1 MNLKDYQHNAVDE
14 LCRKAKQ
21 LLRLDGTKRLVF
33 KSPTGSGKTVML
45 AEFLKQLAK
54 DSQVHP
60 FACIWAAPRNL
71 HMQSKD
77 KLARHYADTRT
88 LKCVVF
94 DELSRREIGE
104 RQILFF
110 NWESVRQEKNL
121 IIRENEQDKYLD
133 KVVENTREAGRTIIL
148 VVDESHYHDTRI
160 ANTLVEAIAPKL
172 ILNASATP
180 ELELLDEVVAVQFEN
195 VKSEGMVKK
204 SVVINEGFSSESI
217 GEIIKA
223 SPKMALDEVVLQ
235 EALNKRQQLAD
246 AFRALG
252 CKINPLLCVQLPD
265 RRVQQDDDTRNTVE
279 RFFAENGITVHNGK
293 FAVYLADE
301 KENLTNIADNDNEV
315 EVLLFKHAIAL
326 GWDCPRAHILVLFR
340 NLRSFTF
347 SVQTLGR
354 IMRMP
359 EPNVGHYENEVL
371 NRGYVYTNL
380 EQMHID
386 KEMADGYLRTY
397 TSQRIDEYAPLKL
410 LSVHRI
416 RQREKTRIVTR
427 FSQLFLQAA
436 QETNLE
442 ASIDVYDRNVS
453 DTFIAEYERDNV
465 DIMLREDVAGREQYD
480 PTNEGE
486 LQKMFDFFVRE
497 NLTPYYPEDHSIN
510 SVKKAIYDFFGG
522 ALINPM
528 DFIEDSTAIVK
539 VVLSERN
546 KAHFVA
552 TLDVAKKKYQAE
564 TATRKDPLQETDPWE
579 IPEKITFDKKYSM
592 YEAPSTKSVM
602 QPFYM
607 AEHRY
612 RFGPEVDF
620 IRFLEENTNVL
631 WWYKNGEG
639 VSMYFAVP
647 YLARNDENPFYVD
660 FIVRLADGRIGLYDT
675 KKGWTIDEAKN
686 KNDGLL
692 GYIDKHNE
700 TRTDAIGKLTGGI
713 VTKDGNVW
721 KIYQGA
727 GAALRGDNLSNWDVL
742 DLTPPQ

>member
-1 MNLKDYQHNAVDE
+1 MKLKEYQSDAVNE
-14 LCRKAKQ
+14 LRDKAED
-21 LLRLDGTKRLVF
+21 LLRLDGTRRLVF

-54 DSQVHP
+54 DSQVQP

-77 KLARHYADTRT
+77 KLTHYYTDTRA
-88 LKCVVF
+88 LSCVVF
-94 DELSRREIGE
+94 DELSDREIGE

-121 IIRENEQDKYLD
+121 LIRENEQDKYLD
-133 KVVENTREAGRTIIL
+133 KVIENTHEAERNIIL
-148 VVDESHYHDTRI
+148 VVDESHYHDTQI

-180 ELELLDEVVAVQFEN
+180 EVDVFHDGVVSVLIDK
-195 VKSEGMVKK
+195 VRDEGMIKK
-204 SVVINEGFSSESI
+204 SVIINEGFSSESI
-217 GEIIKA
+217 GKTLKA
-223 SPKMALDEVVLQ
+223 SPKMALDKVVLQ

-246 AFRALG
+246 AFQALG

-265 RRVQQDDDTRNTVE
+265 RKVQQDDNTRDTVE
-279 RFFAENGITVHNGK
+279 EFFTENGITVQNGK
-293 FAVYLADE
+293 FAVHLADE
-301 KENLTNIADNDNEV
+301 KENINNIADNENEV

-340 NLRSFTF
+340 NLKSFTF

-359 EPNVGHYENEVL
+359 EPNVGHYENEML
-371 NRGYVYTNL
+371 NSGYVYTNL
-380 EQMHID
+380 EQMKIH
-386 KEMADGYLRTY
+386 KEVADGYLRTY
-397 TSQRIDEYAPLKL
+397 TSQRKDDYAPIKL
-410 LSVHRI
+410 LSVYRK
-416 RQREKTRIVTR
+416 REYARTRIAPR
-427 FSQLFLQAA
+427 FSQLFMKAA

-442 ASIDVYDRNVS
+442 GSIDVYDRNVS
-453 DTFIAEYERDNV
+453 DKFIAEYEKENI
-465 DIMLREDVAGREQYD
+465 DILLREDVAGSEKYD

-497 NLTPYYPEDHSIN
+497 NLTPYHPADRSISN
-510 SVKKAIYDFFGG
+510 VKKAIYAFFGG

-528 DFIEDSTAIVK
+528 NYQDNSTEIIK

-546 KAHFVA
+546 KAHFIA
-552 TLDVAKKKYQAE
+552 TLDVAKNKYQAE
-564 TATRKDPLQETDPWE
+564 TATRKEPLKKTNPWE
-579 IPEKITFDKKYSM
+579 IPERITFSKNYSQ
-592 YEAPSTKSVM
+592 YEAPCAKSIM

-612 RFGPEVDF
+612 SPEVEF
-620 IRFLEENTNVL
+620 IRFLEGENNVR
-631 WWYKNGEG
+631 WWYKNGE
-639 VSMYFAVP
+639 SAPIYFAVK
-647 YLARNDENPFYVD
+647 YISYSGETPFYVD

-675 KKGWTIDEAKN
+675 KQGRTIDDAKN
-686 KNDGLL
+686 KSNGLL
-692 GYIDKHNE
+692 EYIEEQNK
-700 TRTDAIGKLTGGI
+700 TRTDAYGKLTGGI

-727 GAALRGDNLSNWDVL
+727 GAALTRDDLSNWDVL